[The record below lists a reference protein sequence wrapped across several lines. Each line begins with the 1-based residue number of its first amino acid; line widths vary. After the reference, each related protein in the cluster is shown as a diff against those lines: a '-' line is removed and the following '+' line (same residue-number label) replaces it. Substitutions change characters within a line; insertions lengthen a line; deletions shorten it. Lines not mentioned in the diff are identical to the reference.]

1 MSGGDEG
8 HAQGTWYVRVLRL
21 RHVCPG
27 GLVSF
32 LLFECVVALA
42 VLLAL
47 AELVSWWAVPV
58 LPLAVAVMVKVND
71 VVAGAMGRPD
81 TTVPAAR
88 TQPDADESTTDAGL
102 SPLVEAGIVAAEPSV
117 VAEPVPV
124 AVAPAA
130 PGRPRT
136 SRVYRSGSRVD
147 DETAVP
153 ATAGRHETGN
163 VYGSP
168 TQQPDH
174 SPVQSPALADAPVG
188 HRLADA
194 ARRAGVEEPGDVGAR
209 VERGGGRHGHART
222 SVPGRH
228 QTTPAVEQRGR
239 VRREPTVDPELER
252 ELARPEWRQTV
263 TLGRHANRDDA
274 RRAAQANLA
283 QAEMTRTDD
292 GQARHRAV
300 GAPGN
305 QRRFA

>member
-1 MSGGDEG
+1 M
-8 HAQGTWYVRVLRL
+8 
-21 RHVCPG
+21 
-27 GLVSF
+27 
-32 LLFECVVALA
+32 LFECVVALG

-47 AELVSWWAVPV
+47 AELVSWWAVLV
-58 LPLAVAVMVKVND
+58 LPIAVAAMVKIND

-147 DETAVP
+147 DETPSRPQRAGTRP
-153 ATAGRHETGN
+153 AMCTARRRSSRINHPFIAG
-163 VYGSP
+163 
-168 TQQPDH
+168 
-174 SPVQSPALADAPVG
+174 LADAPVG